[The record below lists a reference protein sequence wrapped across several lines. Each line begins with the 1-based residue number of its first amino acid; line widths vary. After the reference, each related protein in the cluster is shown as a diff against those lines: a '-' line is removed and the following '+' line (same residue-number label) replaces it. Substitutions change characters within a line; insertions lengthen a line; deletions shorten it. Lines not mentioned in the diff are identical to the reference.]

1 MQDITVAR
9 ESLQATRKALQ
20 EAQEAARAKAAFIAA
35 MSHELKTPLNAV
47 LGFSDLILQQVYG
60 PISERYRDYLADIH
74 INGKRLHALICDVI
88 DFARSE
94 GQAIALC
101 ETVFSIDEIVHA
113 ARDAVLKDRPNAPPI
128 AIKLPARPPRV
139 RGDDKRITQVLS
151 NILANAVKFTPI
163 DGLISLKAYRGSDG
177 SLLIEIADTGLGMA
191 PDRIALALEP
201 FRQGDESLARRYE
214 GMGLGLPLAV
224 ALVRLHG
231 GRLAVTSTVGKG
243 TIVNIALPA
252 DRVLVDDSPDAVNAP
267 PASAP
272 VG

>member
-1 MQDITVAR
+1 M
-9 ESLQATRKALQ
+9 
-20 EAQEAARAKAAFIAA
+20 
-35 MSHELKTPLNAV
+35 
-47 LGFSDLILQQVYG
+47 
-60 PISERYRDYLADIH
+60 
-74 INGKRLHALICDVI
+74 I

-163 DGLISLKAYRGSDG
+163 NGLISLKAYRGSDG
-177 SLLIEIADTGLGMA
+177 SLLIEIADTGLGMT
-191 PDRIALALEP
+191 PDRIALALQP

-214 GMGLGLPLAV
+214 GLGLGLPLAL

-231 GRLAVTSTVGKG
+231 GRLAITSTVGKG

-252 DRVLVDDSPDAVNAP
+252 DRVLMDHPPDCRQCTARFRPRGLTAFP
-267 PASAP
+267 GRARSA
-272 VG
+272 